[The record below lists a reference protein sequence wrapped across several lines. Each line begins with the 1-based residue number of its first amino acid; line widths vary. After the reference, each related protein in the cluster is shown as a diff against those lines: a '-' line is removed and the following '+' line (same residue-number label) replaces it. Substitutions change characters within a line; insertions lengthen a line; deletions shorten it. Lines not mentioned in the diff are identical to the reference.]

1 MEIAA
6 ANDWYETQKMNGDIT
21 YIGEPF
27 IKEFYR
33 CNIWHVRGR
42 DKDMLVD
49 TGMGVV
55 SLRDHVAQITEKP
68 TIAVA
73 SHTHFD
79 HVGCHH
85 EFDERMVHINES
97 NILKSPTRENT
108 LAEPYVEDSIFT
120 KLPPYPYISTEYAVK
135 AAPATKLLKDGDVI
149 DLGDRHFTVMHTPGH
164 SPGGI
169 MLYENSTEILFSG
182 DTVYDGPLIHNAYHS
197 DLADYIDSMKRILD
211 LPVCIIHGGHFSSFD
226 GARYRELIKI
236 FLDSNDK

>member
-1 MEIAA
+1 
-6 ANDWYETQKMNGDIT
+6 MNGDIT

-135 AAPATKLLKDGDVI
+135 AAPATKLLKDGDLI

-197 DLADYIDSMKRILD
+197 GLVDYIDSMKRILD

>member
-55 SLRDHVAQITEKP
+55 SLRDHVAQINEKP

-197 DLADYIDSMKRILD
+197 DLVDYIDSMKRILD

>member
-6 ANDWYETQKMNGDIT
+6 ANNWYETQKMNGDIT

-120 KLPPYPYISTEYAVK
+120 KLPPYPFISTEYAVK

-149 DLGDRHFTVMHTPGH
+149 DLGDRYFTVMHTPGH

-211 LPVCIIHGGHFSSFD
+211 LPVCIVHGGHFSSFD

>member
-1 MEIAA
+1 
-6 ANDWYETQKMNGDIT
+6 MNGDIT

-55 SLRDHVAQITEKP
+55 SLRDHVAQINEKP

-135 AAPATKLLKDGDVI
+135 AAPATKLLKDGDLI

-197 DLADYIDSMKRILD
+197 GLVDYIDSMKRILD

>member
-6 ANDWYETQKMNGDIT
+6 ANNWYETQKMNGDIT

-211 LPVCIIHGGHFSSFD
+211 LPVCIVHGGHFSSFD

>member
-6 ANDWYETQKMNGDIT
+6 ANNWYETQKMNGDIT

-149 DLGDRHFTVMHTPGH
+149 DLGNRHFTVMHTPGH

-211 LPVCIIHGGHFSSFD
+211 LPVCIVHGGHFSSFD

>member
-6 ANDWYETQKMNGDIT
+6 ANNWYETQRMNGDIT

-55 SLRDHVAQITEKP
+55 SLRDHVAQINEKP

>member
-6 ANDWYETQKMNGDIT
+6 ANNWYETQKMNGDIT

-55 SLRDHVAQITEKP
+55 SLRAHVAQITEKP

-211 LPVCIIHGGHFSSFD
+211 LTVCIVHGGHFSSFD

>member
-6 ANDWYETQKMNGDIT
+6 ANNWYETQKMNGDIT

-55 SLRDHVAQITEKP
+55 SLRDHVAQINEKP

>member
-6 ANDWYETQKMNGDIT
+6 ANNWYETQRMNGDIT

-149 DLGDRHFTVMHTPGH
+149 DLGNRHFTVMHTPGH

-211 LPVCIIHGGHFSSFD
+211 LPVCIVHGGHFSSFD

-236 FLDSNDK
+236 FLDSNDQ